1 MLTVRKVV
9 GATDFSIAGFPAVV
23 TAGEVAS
30 RFGAELVLVHVLAP
44 SPMPPMVPPER
55 MATMPSSAEIEKYER
70 EAEQQS
76 SQDLERLVSEKLPAG
91 LACRTVVVV
100 GAAAETI
107 VKVAEE
113 EAADL
118 IVIATHGRTGWRR
131 LAFGSVAEKVIRT
144 ANRLV
149 LVVPSPSQSSG
160 QTQ

>member
-23 TAGEVAS
+23 TAGEFAAH
-30 RFGAELVLVHVLAP
+30 FGAELVLVHVLAP

-55 MATMPSSAEIEKYER
+55 MATMPSSAEIEKYQRDAER
-70 EAEQQS
+70 QS
-76 SQDLERLVSEKLPAG
+76 SQELERLVCEKLPPG
-91 LACRTVVVV
+91 LACRTVVME

-107 VKVAEE
+107 LGLAEKE
-113 EAADL
+113 SADL

-144 ANRLV
+144 ANRPV

-160 QTQ
+160 